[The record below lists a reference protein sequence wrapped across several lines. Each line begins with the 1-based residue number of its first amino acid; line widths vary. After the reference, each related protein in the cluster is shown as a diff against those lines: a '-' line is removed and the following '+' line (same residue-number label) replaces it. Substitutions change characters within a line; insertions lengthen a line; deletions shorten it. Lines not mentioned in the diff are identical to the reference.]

1 MQLIKWKG
9 SQTVNEPTGINFVF
23 TEQGHSMF
31 EGISK
36 VKKVILW
43 MMQQTEEHFFVLC
56 LFSQLPIFHFLKA
69 MHVYGGSANQNV
81 SHNLLIL
88 FYLSFFFMPF
98 SPSLFPSRP
107 SSLYLFA
114 EIPRAVPWQQNDS
127 HPPGL
132 TGRELSHHHVHL
144 LLSLQLQWCRNQI
157 HLDVW
162 PTVSC
167 FHAQERLAAAPC
179 STTHISVS
187 LSCSCSAQMC
197 SI

>member
-88 FYLSFFFMPF
+88 FYLSFFLCLSHRLCFPLVHPLFISLQKSHVPYRDSKMTRILQDSLGGNCRTTMF
-98 SPSLFPSRP
+98 ICCSPSS
-107 SSLYLFA
+107 YNDA
-114 EIPRAVPWQQNDS
+114 E
-127 HPPGL
+127 
-132 TGRELSHHHVHL
+132 TK
-144 LLSLQLQWCRNQI
+144 
-157 HLDVW
+157 
-162 PTVSC
+162 
-167 FHAQERLAAAPC
+167 
-179 STTHISVS
+179 ST
-187 LSCSCSAQMC
+187 LMFGQR
-197 SI
+197 